1 MAQVLGY
8 AMLLATLAS
17 IVYCFFR
24 PSFAIVLI
32 FALYP
37 AKQLIQSYLAIF
49 SQNSAYYNYLIFLAV
64 LAAVLGNISRNP
76 NTWRGYGNRVF
87 ALTVILYVYALVG
100 TLWSPGASNAWMLIS
115 KGYPYWIMQ
124 VLLLPLAVA
133 SLDEFRKSLIPT
145 LVVGITCAVL
155 FFTNPS
161 AQWWAGRL
169 TLDVLQLGNIELD
182 RGNPL
187 AMGTMGGMLMITA
200 ALLKPT
206 RAGTLVLLIRIGAI
220 FAGLGMAIASGSR
233 GQTVLAVLAGVMV
246 FPLARRVKNVQQF
259 FVTVLLAGL
268 FAAMAFAAFKFFLG
282 QNTNQATR
290 WSLDTWQEIVDGRA
304 MTAWKMV
311 EVYISS
317 PGNWLMG
324 LGTNAFSEIAG
335 ATDVPYA
342 HNLPLEMLCELG
354 VIGLVIFALISY
366 MVLKDSKDL
375 YTGFSAD
382 DHARATVAVL
392 FGQALYLTF
401 LSFKQGTFVSIPE
414 PWYLWMLI
422 AKLAAADRFVIA
434 HQLHDAPLEV
444 DIVEYSDAE
453 PAAAYAEETYGDDG
467 SAATPRA

>member
-1 MAQVLGY
+1 MAQALGY
-8 AMLLATLAS
+8 AMLIATLAS

-24 PSFAIVLI
+24 PSFAIVLV

-37 AKQLIQSYLAIF
+37 AKQLIQSYLAVF

-87 ALTVILYVYALVG
+87 ILTLILYFYALVG
-100 TLWSPGASNAWMLIS
+100 TLWSPGATNAWGLIS

-133 SLDEFRKSLIPT
+133 SLDEFRKSLVPT
-145 LVVGITCAVL
+145 LVVGVTCAVL

-169 TLDVLQLGNIELD
+169 TLDVMQLGNIEID

-200 ALLKPT
+200 ALMKPT
-206 RAGTLVLLIRIGAI
+206 RAGTLILLLRIGAI

-233 GQTVLAVLAGVMV
+233 GQTVLAVLAGVMM

-259 FVTVLLAGL
+259 FVTCMLGGL
-268 FAAMAFAAFKFFLG
+268 FAVMAFAAFKLFLG
-282 QNTNQATR
+282 QNTNQTTR
-290 WSLDTWQEIVDGRA
+290 WSLDTWQDIVDGRA
-304 MTAWKMV
+304 MTAWKMA

-354 VIGLVIFALISY
+354 IIGLVIFTLISY

-375 YTGFSAD
+375 FSAFSAD
-382 DHARATVAVL
+382 DQARATVAVL

-414 PWYLWMLI
+414 PWYLWMFI
-422 AKLAAADRFVIA
+422 AKLAAADRFMAVY
-434 HQLHDAPLEV
+434 QLHETPLDV
-444 DIVEYSDAE
+444 DVVDYGDGE
-453 PAAAYAEETYGDDG
+453 PAVAYAETGDHDAG
-467 SAATPRA
+467 GLTTHKA

>member
-1 MAQVLGY
+1 MAQALGY

-24 PSFAIVLI
+24 PSFAIVLV

-37 AKQLIQSYLAIF
+37 AKQLIQSYLSVFA
-49 SQNSAYYNYLIFLAV
+49 QNSAYFNYLIFLAV

-76 NTWRGYGNRVF
+76 NTWRGYANRVF
-87 ALTVILYVYALVG
+87 ILTVILYVYALIG
-100 TLWSPGASNAWMLIS
+100 TLWSPGATNAWMLIS

-133 SLDEFRKSLIPT
+133 NLEEFRKSLIPT
-145 LVVGITCAVL
+145 LVVGLTCAVL

-169 TLDVLQLGNIELD
+169 TLDVMQLGNIELD

-187 AMGTMGGMLMITA
+187 AMGTMGGLLMITA
-200 ALLKPT
+200 ALMKPT
-206 RAGTLVLLIRIGAI
+206 RAGWFILLLRGAAI

-233 GQTVLAVLAGVMV
+233 GQTVLAVLAGVLV

-268 FAAMAFAAFKFFLG
+268 FAVMAFAAFKLFLG
-282 QNTNQATR
+282 QNTNQTTR
-290 WSLDTWQEIVDGRA
+290 WSLDTWQDIVDGRA
-304 MTAWKMV
+304 NTAWKMA

-354 VIGLVIFALISY
+354 IIGLVIFTIISY

-375 YTGFSAD
+375 FTGFAAE

-392 FGQALYLTF
+392 LAQALYLTF

-414 PWYLWMLI
+414 PWYLWMFI
-422 AKLAAADRFVIA
+422 SKLAAADRIA
-434 HQLHDAPLEV
+434 LASEQYEQSLNT
-444 DIVEYSDAE
+444 DIVNYDEGEA
-453 PAAAYAEETYGDDG
+453 AAAYSEGNDQGTL
-467 SAATPRA
+467 ATPKA